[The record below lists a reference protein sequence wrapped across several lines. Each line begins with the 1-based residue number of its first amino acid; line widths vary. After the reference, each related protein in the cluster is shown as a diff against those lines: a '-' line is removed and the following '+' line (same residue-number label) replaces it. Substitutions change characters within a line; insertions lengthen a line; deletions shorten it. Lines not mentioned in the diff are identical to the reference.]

1 MAVHCNFYLCNSAPN
16 TVFKDNRLLNVTSY
30 TADLY
35 EDTDVLNPSLKMV
48 WNDNYATMFN
58 YVYIQEFKRFYFIK
72 KITAETGGAARID
85 CHVDVLY
92 TYSRPLA
99 NCELYVTREG
109 KEGKPTDIRDSQFP
123 LKATKKI
130 IPYRLAS
137 TFFNLNS
144 ADRSSR
150 NFVVNLIGRDDAIG
164 G

>member
-1 MAVHCNFYLCNSAPN
+1 MVHCNFYLCNSAPN
-16 TVFKDNRLLNVTSY
+16 TVYKDNRLLNITAY

-35 EDTDVLNPSLKMV
+35 EDTDILNPSLKMV
-48 WNDNYATMFN
+48 WNDDYATKFN
-58 YVYIQEFKRFYFIK
+58 YVYIQEFKRYYFIR

-92 TYSRPLA
+92 TYSRPLG

-109 KEGKPTDIRDSQFP
+109 KEGHPTNIRDTQFP

-144 ADRSSR
+144 ADTSSR